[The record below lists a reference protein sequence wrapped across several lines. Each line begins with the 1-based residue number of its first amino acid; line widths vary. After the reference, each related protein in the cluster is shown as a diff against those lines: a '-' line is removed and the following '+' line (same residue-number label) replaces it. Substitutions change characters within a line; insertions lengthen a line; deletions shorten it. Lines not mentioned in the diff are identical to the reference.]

1 MPGSQQ
7 SVEYI
12 PTFPA
17 TMKQLA
23 LLFFSL
29 WLATAAIAQTTLT
42 GSVRDGVGKPLPFA
56 SIALLNA
63 KDSTL
68 AKGGISSETG
78 SYELTGIRAGSYV
91 VSASSV
97 GYKTNRSAPFDVNSA
112 STEAPVLL
120 LTESAKTLNEVT
132 VAAQKPLFEQQ
143 LDKLVVN
150 VQSIVTAAGSSALD
164 ILERSPGI
172 TVNRQ
177 NNALTMAGKSG
188 VVVMING
195 KISRL
200 PTEAVMQLL
209 TGTNAANV
217 EKIELIT
224 NPSARYDA
232 EGDAG
237 VIDIILKK
245 NTALGTNGTYTL
257 SAGYGFYE
265 KLNGSVNLNHR
276 TGKLNLFGDLSGQRD
291 RAWRELFGNSDV
303 SNAGVVTLNQSGI
316 IGYQSPRTLNARLG
330 FDYALSKQ
338 TTIGG
343 LVSGFAN
350 EFRTTNNG
358 ITNFFRSGR
367 MVERTSVQDLEH
379 NSWRHGMANLNLIHA
394 FTDKKRLTLDVD
406 YLQYSNRQMHGY
418 TNFFDFRTENRT
430 VTELV
435 NSTKTTPI
443 SIWVFKADY
452 GQNLGAKA
460 TLDFGAKV
468 TLMGLNNEV
477 LVERQG
483 ATGWKTDTD
492 FSQNYDLT
500 DNITA
505 GYVNVQQTL
514 SAKTKLQTGLRY
526 EYTHTDIGPPGEPLV
541 VRRRYGSLFPS
552 AFLSHELSKSSSVQ
566 LSYSRRIQRP
576 SYDLLAPWVL
586 FTSPYSFVTGNPNLL
601 PTFTDA
607 VQATYRF
614 KSSYLLTVK
623 YSHDRNALD
632 RFRARIDSVNNRAYT
647 TPENVA
653 SLNTA
658 SITFSFPLKL
668 TNWWQM
674 QTNLLGVWQGLST
687 IVQDKPVQL
696 QQYNANLFTSHTF
709 KLPRG
714 FTGEVTAFY
723 QTPSLAGI
731 SRMRSLGSV
740 NAGLRKKLPGNSG
753 SLLVNIADIFWTN
766 RLRFITDNPAVGQVG
781 NWTLL
786 REPRVV
792 RFTYTRN
799 FGSQT
804 VKAANRRATGSDEER
819 GRVQTN

>member
-1 MPGSQQ
+1 
-7 SVEYI
+7 
-12 PTFPA
+12 
-17 TMKQLA
+17 MKLPHVFYP
-23 LLFFSL
+23 LLVC
-29 WLATAAIAQTTLT
+29 LATGAFAQTTLT

-56 SIALLNA
+56 GIALLNA

-78 SYELTGIRAGSYV
+78 SYELTGVRAGRYV

-97 GYKTNRSAPFDVNSA
+97 GYKTNRSAPFDVTSA
-112 STEAPVLL
+112 SAEAPVLL
-120 LTESAKTLNEVT
+120 LTESTKTLNEVT

-291 RAWRELFGNSDV
+291 RAWRKLLSNLDV
-303 SNAGVVTLNQSGI
+303 SNAGIITKNQGDLI
-316 IGYQSPRTLNARLG
+316 AYQSPRTFNARLG
-330 FDYALSKQ
+330 FDYTLSKQ

-343 LVSGFAN
+343 LVSGFVN
-350 EFRTTNNG
+350 EFRTTNDG
-358 ITNFFRSGR
+358 VTNFFRGGR
-367 MVERTSVQDLEH
+367 IVERTSVQDLEA
-379 NSWRHGMANLNLIHA
+379 NGWQHGMANLNLNHA

-406 YLQYSNRQMHGY
+406 YLQYSNRQTHGY
-418 TNFFDFRTENRT
+418 TNIFDFPAENRT
-430 VTELV
+430 VTNLV

-443 SIWVFKADY
+443 AIWVFKADY

-483 ATGWKTDTD
+483 ATGWKTDAD

-586 FTSPYSFVTGNPNLL
+586 FTSPYAFVTGNPNLL